1 MSLEL
6 DAKTTALV
14 LIDLE
19 HGIVAMKPEPH
30 SADEVVERSAKL
42 AESFRKAGG
51 TVVYVHVLL
60 HDIVRMP
67 ADQMMPVPST
77 PPPPELSDLV
87 PEAGFQ
93 PGKDVLVAKR
103 GWDAFYGT
111 DLELQ
116 LFRRGI
122 KTIVLGGI
130 ATNMGVESTA
140 RSAQARNYAVV
151 FAEDAMSSRKT
162 ELHAFAVEK
171 IFPVIGKV
179 RSAKEIAKGLR

>member
-30 SADEVVERSAKL
+30 TGAEVVERSAKL
-42 AESFRKAGG
+42 AEAVREAGG
-51 TVVYVHVLL
+51 TVIYVHVLL

-111 DLELQ
+111 DLDLQ
-116 LFRRGI
+116 LHRRGI
-122 KTIVLGGI
+122 KTIILGGI

-140 RSAQARNYAVV
+140 RSAHARNYAVV
-151 FAEDAMSSRKT
+151 FASDAMSSRGKD
-162 ELHAFAVEK
+162 LHEFAIEK

-179 RSAKEIAKGLR
+179 RTAKEIAKALD